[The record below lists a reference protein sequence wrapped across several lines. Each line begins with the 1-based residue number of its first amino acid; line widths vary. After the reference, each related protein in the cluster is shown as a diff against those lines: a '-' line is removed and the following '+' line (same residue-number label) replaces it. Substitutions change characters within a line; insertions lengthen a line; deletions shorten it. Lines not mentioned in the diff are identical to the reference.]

1 MICFTRI
8 PLKDFIKKHNPQE
21 PKKETIENF
30 EKEIN
35 NLLENAPKQDDEE
48 FQKNEINK
56 FLKNTYGYDCNTYKK
71 VDSAIYVD
79 GEVRV
84 LIEVKALNNRN
95 EFPKNRENP
104 ISKAFCQM
112 VLYFLEEI
120 EKEKNNSLKHTI
132 ICNAHEFFLFDCKD
146 LLFLKEDKRIKD
158 FYKKCAK
165 KEGTDSSKPKFY
177 KDLEQYLQEDFQGEL
192 RYTHFNLSNYDPKEL
207 PLIYQVLSQEVL
219 LKQRKTLDA
228 NTLNKDFY
236 EELLYILGLEE
247 QNDKGKILIKPS
259 RTQNSLSAALKK
271 KYENLDDEEVMA
283 LLIAWNNRILFL
295 RLLESLLISFKH
307 FEKPFLTTENFKDF
321 NALNTLFF
329 EVLAKKNSERSLN
342 KEDKILE
349 KIPYLNS
356 SLFDQTP
363 LELKGHEIRL
373 LENKK
378 LELYQNSVLKKH
390 ENYQEKKEL
399 PLLKYLFEF
408 LRLYKFTTTPKDIK
422 DNTDTSES
430 RLINPSVLGL
440 VFEKL
445 NGYKEGSF
453 YTPSFITSY
462 MCKES
467 ITPIVLDKFNAIYQ
481 WDCENLKA
489 LREKIDRNFSNEKA
503 KEYLNTLLTLRICD
517 PAVGSGHFLVSAL
530 NEMVLIAYELGL
542 IASLYRHE
550 LRLEND
556 EIIIHHAQTGEIF
569 NYKKPHSEND
579 PHHQIQKELFEL
591 KKDIIENCLF
601 GVDINPNSCEIT
613 KLRLWIELLKYS
625 YYIFEKGKNTN
636 NLETLPNIDINIKC
650 ANSLVS
656 RFALKDKALLKT
668 EKNKNLEYYIAEY
681 KELVKIYKDP
691 KILESLTRPIKDS
704 NAVRKYAKE
713 RLYQELAQN
722 PNKDFKK
729 ALNDRIEKIKEA
741 FKLTLEPPQK
751 ELKFKKFLK
760 EHLEL
765 YGKSILEEANDNG
778 LELEALA
785 LEKKMAHEG
794 LFHDYT
800 PYPKLDKTDKVVG
813 LEHFN
818 RYVLTS
824 YKDLQDENERYA
836 NALEWRFEFPE
847 VLNDEGDFLGFDCI
861 IGNPPY
867 IRQEHIK
874 DLKPLLQK
882 QYQDFYNSTA
892 DIYTYFFALAY
903 HLLKEKGFNAFI
915 TSNKYARAKYGAKL
929 RELLLKKTTLV
940 SYMELNALKVFESA
954 AVDTSIMSFIK
965 QTPPKESDFEY
976 YEPTPN
982 DKDDLKSTPHLPMK
996 QNALST
1002 ESFIFANATLL
1013 DLRDKIESVGT
1024 PLKDWDIQINY
1035 GIKTGANEAFII
1047 PTEKREEILKNCDDA
1062 QKDER
1067 GMSERERTKELIKP
1081 ILRGKDI
1088 KRYSYEWADLWV
1100 IIAKFGSHEFLE
1112 VEYPTIYNHLLQ
1124 YKDQLE
1130 QRGQCRYSRG
1140 PQNSNKP
1147 YPGQHHWLELD
1158 NNPKDSYLQDF
1169 EKEKIVYGEIVQEPR
1184 FYLDNGEC
1192 ELGVFYAEATSFI
1205 LTGEHL
1211 RYLLGM
1217 LHSKLITFAF
1227 KTFYAG
1233 GGLGESGYRY
1243 KKAFIERLPIPQI
1256 TEKNQE
1262 LADKI
1267 TDGAKQILALKA
1279 KDPKANTQGLEKEI
1293 DALVYQLYHL
1303 TDEEIKT
1310 IENGQ

>member
-1 MICFTRI
+1 MDYKKLDLPNTNYPNQEQLKAFETAFNAFLETNQQENENHHNDAFNDLLKSVFKYKVKPTKKIDSAILNENNKVEVIIEFKALKNPNEFIKKGDLNVKAFHESLLYYLTERKEGNNNLKHLILATIKELYIIDANEFEVFNKDKEIEKAFENCHDKKGNDPRTKAFYDACQKRLNELDRSLKYHHI
-8 PLKDFIKKHNPQE
+8 PLK
-21 PKKETIENF
+21 KE
-30 EKEIN
+30 
-35 NLLENAPKQDDEE
+35 NLA
-48 FQKNEINK
+48 
-56 FLKNTYGYDCNTYKK
+56 
-71 VDSAIYVD
+71 
-79 GEVRV
+79 
-84 LIEVKALNNRN
+84 
-95 EFPKNRENP
+95 
-104 ISKAFCQM
+104 
-112 VLYFLEEI
+112 
-120 EKEKNNSLKHTI
+120 
-132 ICNAHEFFLFDCKD
+132 
-146 LLFLKEDKRIKD
+146 
-158 FYKKCAK
+158 
-165 KEGTDSSKPKFY
+165 
-177 KDLEQYLQEDFQGEL
+177 
-192 RYTHFNLSNYDPKEL
+192 
-207 PLIYQVLSQEVL
+207 LIYQALSPNFL
-219 LKQRKTLDA
+219 LKIPKYSDA

-259 RTQNSLSAALKK
+259 RTQNSLSDALKGS
-271 KYENLDDEEVMA
+271 YNNLDDEEVIA

-307 FEKPFLTTENFKDF
+307 FEKPFLTTDNFKDF
-321 NALNTLFF
+321 NDLNILFF
-329 EVLAKKNSERSLN
+329 KVLAKKNSERSQDI

-356 SLFDQTP
+356 SLFDETP
-363 LELKGHEIRL
+363 LESDGYKIRSLNNEPLEIYP
-373 LENKK
+373 K
-378 LELYQNSVLKKH
+378 SVLKKH
-390 ENYQEKKEL
+390 EEYQEKKEL
-399 PLLKYLFEF
+399 PLLEYFFAF

-422 DNTDTSES
+422 DNTDTSGS

-467 ITPIVLDKFNAIYQ
+467 ITPIVLDKFNQTYKIE
-481 WDCENLKA
+481 CEKLTELKNY
-489 LREKIDRNFSNEKA
+489 LKNSYKEDKR

-542 IASLYRHE
+542 IASLYRYD
-550 LRLEND
+550 LKLEND
-556 EIIIHHAQTGEIF
+556 EIIIHTPKTPHTPEDKVFKYTI
-569 NYKKPHSEND
+569 PHSEND
-579 PHHQIQKELFEL
+579 PHHHIQKELFEL

-625 YYIFEKGKNTN
+625 YYIFEEGKNTN

-650 ANSLVS
+650 GNSLIS

-691 KILESLTRPIKDS
+691 KILETLTHPIKDS

-765 YGKSILEEANDNG
+765 YGKSILEEANDNS

-847 VLNDEGDFLGFDCI
+847 VLDDEGNFLGFDCI

-874 DLKPLLQK
+874 DLKPLLEK
-882 QYQDFYNSTA
+882 QYHDFYNSSS
-892 DIYTYFFALAY
+892 DIYTYFFVLALN
-903 HLLKEKGFNAFI
+903 LLKEKGFSAFI

-929 RELLLKKTTLV
+929 REWLLKKTTIA
-940 SYMELNALKVFESA
+940 SYMELNALKKVFESA
-954 AVDTSIMSFIK
+954 AVDTSIISFIK
-965 QTPPKESDFEY
+965 QPPLKESVFKY
-976 YEPTPN
+976 YEPTEN
-982 DKDDLKSTPHLPMK
+982 DKENLKNTPSLLMR

-1002 ESFIFANATLL
+1002 ESFIFADTTLL
-1013 DLRDKIESVGT
+1013 DLRDKIEQSGT
-1024 PLKDWDIQINY
+1024 PLKDWGIQIY
-1035 GIKTGANEAFII
+1035 RGILTGCNEAFII
-1047 PTEKREEILKNCDDA
+1047 PTEKRDEILKNCDDL

-1088 KRYSYEWADLWV
+1088 KRYRYEWADLWV
-1100 IIAKFGSHEFLE
+1100 IATFPSLKLDIDDYPSLKTYLSQFRPRIDQSGEKGCRKKTSNQWFETQDTIAYHG
-1112 VEYPTIYNHLLQ
+1112 
-1124 YKDQLE
+1124 
-1130 QRGQCRYSRG
+1130 
-1140 PQNSNKP
+1140 
-1147 YPGQHHWLELD
+1147 
-1158 NNPKDSYLQDF
+1158 DF
-1169 EKEKIVYGEIVQEPR
+1169 EKEKIVYPCIMAKEPC
-1184 FYLDNGEC
+1184 FVYEEKG
-1192 ELGVFYAEATSFI
+1192 FYAPAPANIITGDKIEI
-1205 LTGEHL
+1205 KYLTA
-1211 RYLLGM
+1211 LLN
-1217 LHSKLITFAF
+1217 SKCIYFAMR
-1227 KTFYAG
+1227 KFYMG
-1233 GGLGESGYRY
+1233 GGIEGEL
-1243 KKAFIERLPIPQI
+1243 KTNNLEKIPIPKI
-1256 TEKNQE
+1256 TPKNQE
-1262 LADKI
+1262 LARKI
-1267 TDGAKQILALKA
+1267 TDCTEQILQA
-1279 KDPKANTQGLEKEI
+1279 KEKDSKANTQGLEKEI
-1293 DALVYQLYHL
+1293 DALVYQLYNL
-1303 TDEEIKT
+1303 TDEEIKI

>member
-1 MICFTRI
+1 MMSFTRI
-8 PLKDFIKKHNPQE
+8 PLKVFIKKYNPQE

-35 NLLENAPKQDDEE
+35 SLLENVPRQDDEE

-56 FLKNTYGYDCNTYKK
+56 FLKNAYGYDCNTYEK
-71 VDSAIYVD
+71 VDSVIYVD
-79 GEVRV
+79 KEVRV
-84 LIEVKALNNRN
+84 LIEVKALNNKT

-104 ISKAFCQM
+104 LSKAFCQM

-146 LLFLKEDKRIKD
+146 LLSLKEDKRIKK
-158 FYKKCAK
+158 FYKNYAK

-177 KDLEQYLQEDFQGEL
+177 KDLEQFLQEDFQGEL
-192 RYTHFNLSNYDPKEL
+192 RYTHFNLSDDFKEL

-219 LKQRKTLDA
+219 LKQKRTLDA

-259 RTQNSLSAALKK
+259 RTKNSLSGALKE
-271 KYENLDDEEVMA
+271 KYKNLDDEEVMA

-295 RLLESLLISFKH
+295 RLLESLLISFEH
-307 FEKPFLTTENFKDF
+307 FEKERSFLTTGNFKDF

-329 EVLAKKNSERSLN
+329 EVLAKKNNERLSEI

-356 SLFDQTP
+356 SLFDKTP
-363 LELKGHEIRL
+363 LELKGHEIKL
-373 LENKK
+373 LDNKK
-378 LELYQNSVLKKH
+378 LEIYKNSVLKKH
-390 ENYQEKKEL
+390 KDYQKQKAL

-408 LRLYKFTTTPKDIK
+408 LRLYDFTTTPKDIK
-422 DNTDTSES
+422 DNQNISES

-467 ITPIVLDKFNAIYQ
+467 ITTIVLDKFNAIYQ

-489 LREKIDRNFSNEKA
+489 LRGKIDRNFSNEKA

-542 IASLYRHE
+542 IASLYRYD
-550 LRLEND
+550 LKLEND
-556 EIIIHHAQTGEIF
+556 EIIIHTLEDKVFKYTI
-569 NYKKPHSEND
+569 PHSEND

-625 YYIFEKGKNTN
+625 YYIFEEGKNTN
-636 NLETLPNIDINIKC
+636 ALETLPNIDINIKC
-650 ANSLVS
+650 ANSLIS
-656 RFALKDKALLKT
+656 RFNLNDDLKKIPNIKQ
-668 EKNKNLEYYIAEY
+668 KIQEY
-681 KELVKIYKDP
+681 KDLVAQYKDP
-691 KILESLTRPIKDS
+691 NPLYPLNKADLINKIQDLKNTFSITLKDPKTKAELEKAIEKHIKDYNYFALDDKS
-704 NAVRKYAKE
+704 LLDGLDMGVRVKNLFGTPKLSPKE
-713 RLYQELAQN
+713 E
-722 PNKDFKK
+722 
-729 ALNDRIEKIKEA
+729 EEA
-741 FKLTLEPPQK
+741 FAS
-751 ELKFKKFLK
+751 
-760 EHLEL
+760 
-765 YGKSILEEANDNG
+765 YGRIR
-778 LELEALA
+778 ALR
-785 LEKKMAHEG
+785 K
-794 LFHDYT
+794 
-800 PYPKLDKTDKVVG
+800 KLDDALSG
-813 LEHFN
+813 RE
-818 RYVLTS
+818 Y
-824 YKDLQDENERYA
+824 Q
-836 NALEWRFEFPE
+836 NAFEWRFEFPE
-847 VLNDEGDFLGFDCI
+847 VLDDEGNFLGFDCI

-882 QYQDFYNSTA
+882 QYQDFYNSSS
-892 DIYTYFFALAY
+892 DIYTYFFALAFN
-903 HLLKEKGFNAFI
+903 LLKEKGFSAFI
-915 TSNKYARAKYGAKL
+915 TSNKYARAKYGTKL

-954 AVDTSIMSFIK
+954 TVDTSIIHFIK
-965 QTPPKESDFEY
+965 QPPLKESVFNY
-976 YEPTPN
+976 YEPTEN
-982 DKDDLKSTPHLPMK
+982 DKENLKNTPSLLMR
-996 QNALST
+996 QNALQT
-1002 ESFIFANATLL
+1002 ESFIFANTTLL
-1013 DLRDKIESVGT
+1013 DLRDKMEKSGT
-1024 PLKDWDIQINY
+1024 PLKDWGIQIY
-1035 GIKTGANEAFII
+1035 RGILTGCNEAFII
-1047 PTEKREEILKNCDDA
+1047 PTEKRDEILKNCDDL

-1100 IIAKFGSHEFLE
+1100 INTHNGYTSAFKSKIPPIDIEK
-1112 VEYPTIYNHLLQ
+1112 YPATKAHL
-1124 YKDQLE
+1124 
-1130 QRGQCRYSRG
+1130 
-1140 PQNSNKP
+1140 
-1147 YPGQHHWLELD
+1147 
-1158 NNPKDSYLQDF
+1158 DSYWDTIATRSDQGDTPYHLRNCAYLEDF

-1192 ELGVFYAEATSFI
+1192 ELGYFYAEATSFI

-1267 TDGAKQILALKA
+1267 TDCTEQILQAKA
-1279 KDPKANTQGLEKEI
+1279 KDPKANTQRLEKEI

-1303 TDEEIKT
+1303 TDEEIKI
-1310 IENGQ
+1310 IEDGQ

>member
-1 MICFTRI
+1 MISFTHI
-8 PLKDFIKKHNPQE
+8 SLKDFIKKYNSQTPTT
-21 PKKETIENF
+21 ETIEKF

-35 NLLENAPKQDDEE
+35 SLLENAPGQDDEE
-48 FQKNEINK
+48 FQKNEINS
-56 FLKNTYGYDCNTYKK
+56 FLKNTYGYRCNTNKK
-71 VDSAIYVD
+71 VDSAIYV
-79 GEVRV
+79 GEEVQV
-84 LIEVKALNNRN
+84 LIEVKALNKKT

-104 ISKAFCQM
+104 LSKAFCQM
-112 VLYFLEEI
+112 VLYFLEER

-146 LLFLKEDKRIKD
+146 LLFLNDDKRIKK
-158 FYKKCAK
+158 FYKNYAQ
-165 KEGTDSSKPKFY
+165 KEGTDSSKPRFY
-177 KDLEQYLQEDFQGEL
+177 EDLESYLQKDFQGKL
-192 RYTHFNLSNYDPKEL
+192 PYTYFNLNDDFKEL

-219 LKQRKTLDA
+219 LKQKKTLDA

-247 QNDKGKILIKPS
+247 QNEKGKTLIKPS
-259 RTQNSLSAALKK
+259 RTKNSLSDALKK
-271 KYENLDDEEVMA
+271 QYKNLDDEEVMA

-307 FEKPFLTTENFKDF
+307 FEKPFLTTDNFKDF

-329 EVLAKKNSERSLN
+329 KVLAKKNSERFPEI

-356 SLFDQTP
+356 SLFDKTP
-363 LELKGHEIRL
+363 LELKGHEIKL
-373 LENKK
+373 LNNEP
-378 LELYQNSVLKKH
+378 LEIYPKSVLKKH
-390 ENYQEKKEL
+390 EEYQKQKDL

-408 LRLYKFTTTPKDIK
+408 LRVYDFTTTPKDIK
-422 DNTDTSES
+422 DNQNTSES

-467 ITPIVLDKFNAIYQ
+467 IESIVLDKFNQTYKIE
-481 WDCENLKA
+481 CENLTE
-489 LREKIDRNFSNEKA
+489 LRNYFKNSYKENKR

-542 IASLYRHE
+542 IASLYRYD
-550 LRLEND
+550 LKLEND
-556 EIIIHHAQTGEIF
+556 EIIIHTPEDKVFKYTI
-569 NYKKPHSEND
+569 PHSEND
-579 PHHQIQKELFEL
+579 PHHHIQKELFNL

-625 YYIFEKGKNTN
+625 YYIFEEGKNTN

-650 ANSLVS
+650 GNSLIS

-691 KILESLTRPIKDS
+691 KILESLTHPIKDS

-765 YGKSILEEANDNG
+765 YGKSILEEANDNS

-847 VLNDEGDFLGFDCI
+847 VLDDEGNFLGFDCI

-882 QYQDFYNSTA
+882 QYQDFYNSSS
-892 DIYTYFFALAY
+892 DIYTYFFALALN
-903 HLLKEKGFNAFI
+903 LLKEKGFSAFI

-929 RELLLKKTTLV
+929 REWLLKKTTLA
-940 SYMELNALKVFESA
+940 SYMELNALKKVFESA
-954 AVDTSIMSFIK
+954 TVDTSIIHFIK
-965 QTPPKESDFEY
+965 QPPLKESVFNY
-976 YEPTPN
+976 YEPTEN
-982 DKDDLKSTPHLPMK
+982 DKENLESTPSLSMK

-1002 ESFIFANATLL
+1002 ESFIFADTTLL
-1013 DLRDKIESVGT
+1013 DLRDKIEQSGT
-1024 PLKDWDIQINY
+1024 PLKDWGIQINY

-1047 PTEKREEILKNCDDA
+1047 PTEKRDEILKNCDDV

-1088 KRYSYEWADLWV
+1088 KRYRYEWADLWV
-1100 IIAKFGSHEFLE
+1100 INTHNGYTSAFKSKIPPIDIEK
-1112 VEYPTIYNHLLQ
+1112 YPTLKAHLDSH
-1124 YKDQLE
+1124 YDAIVTRSDQGDTPYHLRNCAYLE
-1130 QRGQCRYSRG
+1130 
-1140 PQNSNKP
+1140 
-1147 YPGQHHWLELD
+1147 
-1158 NNPKDSYLQDF
+1158 DF

-1192 ELGVFYAEATSFI
+1192 SLGYFYTEATSFI

-1262 LADKI
+1262 LARKI
-1267 TDGAKQILALKA
+1267 TDCTERILQAKE
-1279 KDPKANTQGLEKEI
+1279 KDPKANTQELEKEI
-1293 DALVYQLYHL
+1293 DALVYQLYNL
-1303 TDEEIKT
+1303 THEEIKT

>member
-1 MICFTRI
+1 MIFTRI
-8 PLKDFIKKHNPQE
+8 PLKDFIKKYNPQT
-21 PKKETIENF
+21 PTTETIENF
-30 EKEIN
+30 KKEIN
-35 NLLENAPKQDDEE
+35 SLLENAPRQDDEE

-56 FLKNTYGYDCNTYKK
+56 FFLKTYGYECNTNKK

-79 GEVRV
+79 EEVQV

-95 EFPKNRENP
+95 EFPKDRENP
-104 ISKAFCQM
+104 LSKAFCQM
-112 VLYFLEEI
+112 VFYFLKEI
-120 EKEKNNSLKHTI
+120 ENNNSLKHAI

-146 LLFLKEDKRIKD
+146 LRTLFQNDKRITKLHED
-158 FYKKCAK
+158 CAK
-165 KEGTDSSKPKFY
+165 KEGTDPSTKRFY
-177 KDLEQYLQEDFQGEL
+177 SDLEEYLKKDFKGEL
-192 RYTHFNLSNYDPKEL
+192 RYTYFNLSDDFKEL
-207 PLIYQVLSQEVL
+207 PLIYQVLSHEVL

-259 RTQNSLSAALKK
+259 CTQNSLSDALKK

-295 RLLESLLISFKH
+295 RLLESLLNSFEHLKS
-307 FEKPFLTTENFKDF
+307 FLTTENFNDF

-329 EVLAKKNSERSLN
+329 EVLAKKNSERLPEI
-342 KEDKILE
+342 KEDKILQ

-356 SLFDQTP
+356 SLFDKTP
-363 LELKGHEIRL
+363 LESKGHEIKL
-373 LENKK
+373 LDNKK
-378 LELYQNSVLKKH
+378 LEIYKNSVLKKH
-390 ENYQEKKEL
+390 EDYQKEKAL

-408 LRLYKFTTTPKDIK
+408 LRVYKFTTTPKDIK
-422 DNTDTSES
+422 DNQNTSES

-467 ITPIVLDKFNAIYQ
+467 IEPIVLDKFNAIYQ
-481 WDCENLKA
+481 WDCKDLEALKG
-489 LREKIDRNFSNEKA
+489 KIDRNFSNEKA
-503 KEYLNTLLTLRICD
+503 KEYLQLLLTLRICD

-530 NEMVLIAYELGL
+530 NEMVWIAYELGL
-542 IASLYRHE
+542 IASLYRHK

-569 NYKKPHSEND
+569 TYTIPHSEND
-579 PHHQIQKELFEL
+579 PHHHIQKELFEL
-591 KKDIIENCLF
+591 KKSIIENCLF

-625 YYIFEKGKNTN
+625 YYIFEEGKNTN
-636 NLETLPNIDINIKC
+636 TLETLPNIDINIKC
-650 ANSLVS
+650 ANSLIS
-656 RFALKDKALLKT
+656 RFNLNDDLKKIPNIKQ
-668 EKNKNLEYYIAEY
+668 KIQEY
-681 KELVKIYKDP
+681 KDLVAQYKDP
-691 KILESLTRPIKDS
+691 NPLYPLNKQDLINKIQDLKNTFSLTLKDPKTK
-704 NAVRKYAKE
+704 A
-713 RLYQELAQN
+713 ELE
-722 PNKDFKK
+722 K
-729 ALNDRIEKIKEA
+729 AIEKHIKKYNFFALDDKSLLDGLDYFIPSLFGTLKLSPKEEEEA
-741 FKLTLEPPQK
+741 FAS
-751 ELKFKKFLK
+751 
-760 EHLEL
+760 
-765 YGKSILEEANDNG
+765 YGHIR
-778 LELEALA
+778 ALR
-785 LEKKMAHEG
+785 K
-794 LFHDYT
+794 
-800 PYPKLDKTDKVVG
+800 KLDDALSG
-813 LEHFN
+813 REYH
-818 RYVLTS
+818 
-824 YKDLQDENERYA
+824 
-836 NALEWRFEFPE
+836 NAFEWRFEFPE
-847 VLNDEGDFLGFDCI
+847 VLDDEGDFLGFDCI

-903 HLLKEKGFNAFI
+903 HLLKEKGFSAFI

-929 RELLLKKTTLV
+929 REWLLKKTTIV

-954 AVDTSIMSFIK
+954 AVDTSIMNFIK
-965 QTPPKESDFEY
+965 QTPPKESEFKY

-982 DKDDLKSTPHLPMK
+982 DKDDLKSTPSLLMR

-1013 DLRDKIESVGT
+1013 DLRDKIESIGT
-1024 PLKDWDIQINY
+1024 PLKDWGIQINY

-1047 PTEKREEILKNCDDA
+1047 PTEKRDAILNACKT
-1062 QKDER
+1062 KE
-1067 GMSERERTKELIKP
+1067 ERERTEGLIKP

-1088 KRYSYEWADLWV
+1088 KRYSYEWAHLWV
-1100 IIAKFGSHEFLE
+1100 INTHNGYTSALKSKIPPIDIEKYPAIKTHLNSHLDTIATRCDQGDTPYHLRNCAYLE
-1112 VEYPTIYNHLLQ
+1112 
-1124 YKDQLE
+1124 
-1130 QRGQCRYSRG
+1130 
-1140 PQNSNKP
+1140 
-1147 YPGQHHWLELD
+1147 
-1158 NNPKDSYLQDF
+1158 DF

-1192 ELGVFYAEATSFI
+1192 ELGYFYAEATSFI

-1243 KKAFIERLPIPQI
+1243 KKAFIERLPIPKI

-1267 TDGAKQILALKA
+1267 IVLVEQILQSKE
-1279 KDPKANTQGLEKEI
+1279 KDPKANTQKLEKEI

-1303 TDEEIKT
+1303 TDEEIKI
-1310 IENGQ
+1310 IEEGQ

>member
-1 MICFTRI
+1 MIIEFKALKNPNEFIKKGDLNVKAFHESLLSYLTERKEGNNNLKHLILATIKELYIIDANEFEVFNKDKEIENAFKNCHDRKGNDTRTKAFYDACQKRLNEFDRSLKYHYI
-8 PLKDFIKKHNPQE
+8 PLK
-21 PKKETIENF
+21 KE
-30 EKEIN
+30 
-35 NLLENAPKQDDEE
+35 NLA
-48 FQKNEINK
+48 
-56 FLKNTYGYDCNTYKK
+56 
-71 VDSAIYVD
+71 
-79 GEVRV
+79 
-84 LIEVKALNNRN
+84 
-95 EFPKNRENP
+95 
-104 ISKAFCQM
+104 
-112 VLYFLEEI
+112 
-120 EKEKNNSLKHTI
+120 
-132 ICNAHEFFLFDCKD
+132 
-146 LLFLKEDKRIKD
+146 
-158 FYKKCAK
+158 
-165 KEGTDSSKPKFY
+165 
-177 KDLEQYLQEDFQGEL
+177 
-192 RYTHFNLSNYDPKEL
+192 
-207 PLIYQVLSQEVL
+207 LIYQALSPNFL
-219 LKQRKTLDA
+219 LKIPKYSDA

-259 RTQNSLSAALKK
+259 RTQNSLSDALKK
-271 KYENLDDEEVMA
+271 EYKNLDDEEVMA

-307 FEKPFLTTENFKDF
+307 FENPFLTTENFENF
-321 NALNTLFF
+321 NDLNTLFF
-329 EVLAKKNSERSLN
+329 EVLAKKNSERLPEI

-356 SLFDQTP
+356 SLFDKTP
-363 LELKGHEIRL
+363 LELKGHEIKL
-373 LENKK
+373 LDNKK
-378 LELYQNSVLKKH
+378 LEIYKNSVLKKH
-390 ENYQEKKEL
+390 KDYQKEKPL
-399 PLLKYLFEF
+399 PLLKYLFKF

-489 LREKIDRNFSNEKA
+489 LRGEIDRNFSNEKA

-530 NEMVLIAYELGL
+530 NEMVRVAYELGL
-542 IASLYRHE
+542 IASLYRYD
-550 LRLEND
+550 LKLEND
-556 EIIIHHAQTGEIF
+556 EIIIHHTPTGEIF
-569 NYKKPHSEND
+569 NYIKPDSEND
-579 PHHQIQKELFEL
+579 PHHHIQKELFNL
-591 KKDIIENCLF
+591 KKSIIENCLF

-636 NLETLPNIDINIKC
+636 ALETLPNIDINIKC
-650 ANSLVS
+650 ANSLIS
-656 RFALKDKALLKT
+656 RFALKDKALLKS
-668 EKNKNLEYYIAEY
+668 EKNKNLEYSIAEY

-691 KILESLTRPIKDS
+691 KILETLTHPIKDS

-713 RLYQELAQN
+713 RLYQELKQN

-729 ALNDRIEKIKEA
+729 ALNDRIEKIKKA
-741 FKLTLEPPQK
+741 FKLTLNPPPK

-765 YGKSILEEANDNG
+765 YGKSILEEANYNG

-785 LEKKMAHEG
+785 LEKQMAN
-794 LFHDYT
+794 LFFDYR
-800 PYPKLDKTDKVVG
+800 PYPKLDKSDKVVG

-847 VLNDEGDFLGFDCI
+847 VLDDEGDFSGFDCI

-874 DLKPLLQK
+874 DLKPLLEK

-892 DIYTYFFALAY
+892 DIYTYFFALAF
-903 HLLKEKGFNAFI
+903 HLLKEKGFSAFI
-915 TSNKYARAKYGAKL
+915 TSNKYTRAKYGAKL
-929 RELLLKKTTLV
+929 REWLLKKTTIV

-954 AVDTSIMSFIK
+954 AVDTSIIHFIK
-965 QTPPKESDFEY
+965 QTPSKESEFKY

-982 DKDDLKSTPHLPMK
+982 DKDDLKSTPHLLMK
-996 QNALST
+996 QNVLST

-1047 PTEKREEILKNCDDA
+1047 PTEKREEILNACKT
-1062 QKDER
+1062 QE
-1067 GMSERERTKELIKP
+1067 ERERTERLIKP

-1088 KRYSYEWADLWV
+1088 KRYSYEWAHLWV
-1100 IIAKFGSHEFLE
+1100 INTHNGYTSSLKSKIPPIDIEKYPAIKAHLDAHYDTIATRCDQGDTPYHLRNCAYLE
-1112 VEYPTIYNHLLQ
+1112 
-1124 YKDQLE
+1124 
-1130 QRGQCRYSRG
+1130 
-1140 PQNSNKP
+1140 
-1147 YPGQHHWLELD
+1147 
-1158 NNPKDSYLQDF
+1158 DF
-1169 EKEKIVYGEIVQEPR
+1169 EKEKIVWASVGFVEYCMIPGLLI
-1184 FYLDNGEC
+1184 LDTNYFFEVSKFGN
-1192 ELGVFYAEATSFI
+1192 TKN
-1205 LTGEHL
+1205 
-1211 RYLLGM
+1211 YLLG
-1217 LHSKLITFAF
+1217 LLNSKLLTFWLKAKNTPLGDMGAYRNYKYNIMELPMVKITA
-1227 KTFYAG
+1227 KN
-1233 GGLGESGYRY
+1233 
-1243 KKAFIERLPIPQI
+1243 KKI
-1256 TEKNQE
+1256 
-1262 LADKI
+1262 ADKI
-1267 TDGAKQILALKA
+1267 IALVDKILQAKE
-1279 KDPKANTQGLEKEI
+1279 KDPKANTQKLEKEI

-1303 TDEEIKT
+1303 TDEEIKI
-1310 IENGQ
+1310 IEEGQ

>member
-1 MICFTRI
+1 MDYKKLDLPNTNYPNQEQLKAFETAFDAFLETNQQENENHQNDAFNDLLKGVFKYKVKPTKKIDSTILNENNEVEVIIEFKALKNPNEFIKKGDLNVKAFHESLLSYLTERKEGNNNLKHLILATIKELYIIDANEFEVFNKDKEIENAFKNCHDRKGNDTRTKAFYDACQKRLNEFDRSLKYHYI
-8 PLKDFIKKHNPQE
+8 PLK
-21 PKKETIENF
+21 KE
-30 EKEIN
+30 
-35 NLLENAPKQDDEE
+35 NLA
-48 FQKNEINK
+48 
-56 FLKNTYGYDCNTYKK
+56 
-71 VDSAIYVD
+71 
-79 GEVRV
+79 
-84 LIEVKALNNRN
+84 
-95 EFPKNRENP
+95 
-104 ISKAFCQM
+104 
-112 VLYFLEEI
+112 
-120 EKEKNNSLKHTI
+120 
-132 ICNAHEFFLFDCKD
+132 
-146 LLFLKEDKRIKD
+146 
-158 FYKKCAK
+158 
-165 KEGTDSSKPKFY
+165 
-177 KDLEQYLQEDFQGEL
+177 
-192 RYTHFNLSNYDPKEL
+192 
-207 PLIYQVLSQEVL
+207 LIYQALSPNFL
-219 LKQRKTLDA
+219 LKIPKYSDA

-259 RTQNSLSAALKK
+259 RTQNSLSDALKK
-271 KYENLDDEEVMA
+271 EYKNLDDEEVMA

-307 FEKPFLTTENFKDF
+307 FENPFLTTENFENF
-321 NALNTLFF
+321 NDLNTLFF
-329 EVLAKKNSERSLN
+329 EVLAKKNSERLPEI

-356 SLFDQTP
+356 SLFDKTP
-363 LELKGHEIRL
+363 LELKGHEIKL
-373 LENKK
+373 LDNKK
-378 LELYQNSVLKKH
+378 LEIYKNSVLKKH
-390 ENYQEKKEL
+390 KDYQKEKPL
-399 PLLKYLFEF
+399 PLLKYLFKF

-489 LREKIDRNFSNEKA
+489 LRGEIDRNFSNEKA

-530 NEMVLIAYELGL
+530 NEMVRVAYELGL
-542 IASLYRHE
+542 IASLYRYD
-550 LRLEND
+550 LKLEND
-556 EIIIHHAQTGEIF
+556 EIIIHHTPTGEIF
-569 NYKKPHSEND
+569 NYIKPDSEND
-579 PHHQIQKELFEL
+579 PHHHIQKELFNL
-591 KKDIIENCLF
+591 KKSIIENCLF

-636 NLETLPNIDINIKC
+636 ALETLPNIDINIKC
-650 ANSLVS
+650 ANSLIS
-656 RFALKDKALLKT
+656 RFALKDKALLKS
-668 EKNKNLEYYIAEY
+668 EKNKNLEYSIAEY

-691 KILESLTRPIKDS
+691 KILETLTHPIKDS

-713 RLYQELAQN
+713 RLYQELKQN

-729 ALNDRIEKIKEA
+729 ALNDRIEKIKKA
-741 FKLTLEPPQK
+741 FKLTLNPPPK

-765 YGKSILEEANDNG
+765 YGKSILEEANYNG

-785 LEKKMAHEG
+785 LEKQMAN
-794 LFHDYT
+794 LFFDYR
-800 PYPKLDKTDKVVG
+800 PYPKLDKSDKVVG

-847 VLNDEGDFLGFDCI
+847 VLDDEGDFSGFDCI

-874 DLKPLLQK
+874 DLKPLLEK

-892 DIYTYFFALAY
+892 DIYTYFFALAF
-903 HLLKEKGFNAFI
+903 HLLKEKGFSAFI
-915 TSNKYARAKYGAKL
+915 TSNKYTRAKYGAKL
-929 RELLLKKTTLV
+929 REWLLKKTTIV

-954 AVDTSIMSFIK
+954 AVDTSIIHFIK
-965 QTPPKESDFEY
+965 QTPSKESEFKY

-982 DKDDLKSTPHLPMK
+982 DKDDLKSTPHLLMK
-996 QNALST
+996 QNVLST

-1047 PTEKREEILKNCDDA
+1047 PTEKREEILNACKT
-1062 QKDER
+1062 QE
-1067 GMSERERTKELIKP
+1067 ERERTERLIKP

-1088 KRYSYEWADLWV
+1088 KRYSYEWAHLWV
-1100 IIAKFGSHEFLE
+1100 INTHNGYTSSLKSKIPPIDIEKYPAIKAHLDAHYDTIATRCDQGDTPYHLRNCAYLE
-1112 VEYPTIYNHLLQ
+1112 
-1124 YKDQLE
+1124 
-1130 QRGQCRYSRG
+1130 
-1140 PQNSNKP
+1140 
-1147 YPGQHHWLELD
+1147 
-1158 NNPKDSYLQDF
+1158 DF
-1169 EKEKIVYGEIVQEPR
+1169 EKEKIVWASVGFVEYCMIPGLLI
-1184 FYLDNGEC
+1184 LDTNYFFEVSKFGN
-1192 ELGVFYAEATSFI
+1192 TKN
-1205 LTGEHL
+1205 
-1211 RYLLGM
+1211 YLLG
-1217 LHSKLITFAF
+1217 LLNSKLLTFWLKAKNTPLGDMGAYRNYKYNIMELPMVKITA
-1227 KTFYAG
+1227 KN
-1233 GGLGESGYRY
+1233 
-1243 KKAFIERLPIPQI
+1243 KKI
-1256 TEKNQE
+1256 
-1262 LADKI
+1262 ADKI
-1267 TDGAKQILALKA
+1267 IALVDKILQAKE
-1279 KDPKANTQGLEKEI
+1279 KDPKANTQKLEKEI

-1303 TDEEIKT
+1303 TDEEIKI
-1310 IENGQ
+1310 IEEGQ

>member
-1 MICFTRI
+1 MIRFAHI
-8 PLKDFIKKHNPQE
+8 SLKDFIKKHNPQT

-35 NLLENAPKQDDEE
+35 SLLENAPKRNDEE

-56 FLKNTYGYDCNTYKK
+56 FLKNAYGYDCNTSKK

-84 LIEVKALNNRN
+84 LIEVKALNNKT
-95 EFPKNRENP
+95 EFPKDRENP
-104 ISKAFCQM
+104 LSKAFCQM

-146 LLFLKEDKRIKD
+146 LLFLKEDKRIKK
-158 FYKKCAK
+158 FYKNYAQN
-165 KEGTDSSKPKFY
+165 EGTDSSKPKFY

-192 RYTHFNLSNYDPKEL
+192 RYTHFNLSDDFKEL

-247 QNDKGKILIKPS
+247 QNEKGKILIKPS
-259 RTQNSLSAALKK
+259 RTQNSLSDALKK
-271 KYENLDDEEVMA
+271 KYNNLDDEEVMA

-295 RLLESLLISFKH
+295 RLLESLLISFNH
-307 FEKPFLTTENFKDF
+307 FAFLTTDNFKDF

-329 EVLAKKNSERSLN
+329 EVLAKKNNERLKEI
-342 KEDKILE
+342 KEDKILQ

-356 SLFDQTP
+356 SLFDKTP
-363 LELKGHEIRL
+363 LESKGHEIKL
-373 LENKK
+373 LDNKK
-378 LELYQNSVLKKH
+378 LEIYKNSVLKKD
-390 ENYQEKKEL
+390 NPKQEPL
-399 PLLKYLFEF
+399 PLLKYFFEF
-408 LRLYKFTTTPKDIK
+408 LRVYKFTTTPKDIK

-467 ITPIVLDKFNAIYQ
+467 IKTIVLDKFNAIYQ
-481 WDCENLKA
+481 WDCKDLEA

-503 KEYLNTLLTLRICD
+503 KEYLQLLLTLRICD

-530 NEMVLIAYELGL
+530 NEMVWIAYELGL
-542 IASLYRHE
+542 IASLYACD
-550 LRLEND
+550 LKLEND
-556 EIIIHHAQTGEIF
+556 EIIIHYTPTGEVF

-591 KKDIIENCLF
+591 KKSIIENCLF

-625 YYIFEKGKNTN
+625 YYIFENGKNTN
-636 NLETLPNIDINIKC
+636 ALETLPNIDINIKC
-650 ANSLVS
+650 ANSLIS
-656 RFALKDKALLKT
+656 RFNLNDDLKKIPNIKQ
-668 EKNKNLEYYIAEY
+668 KIQEY
-681 KELVKIYKDP
+681 KDLVAQYKDP
-691 KILESLTRPIKDS
+691 NPLYPLNKQDLINKIQDLKNTFSLTLKDPKTK
-704 NAVRKYAKE
+704 A
-713 RLYQELAQN
+713 ELE
-722 PNKDFKK
+722 K
-729 ALNDRIEKIKEA
+729 AIEKHIKKYNFFALDDKSLLDGLNYFIPSLFGTLKLSPKEEEEA
-741 FKLTLEPPQK
+741 FAS
-751 ELKFKKFLK
+751 
-760 EHLEL
+760 
-765 YGKSILEEANDNG
+765 YGRIR
-778 LELEALA
+778 ALR
-785 LEKKMAHEG
+785 K
-794 LFHDYT
+794 
-800 PYPKLDKTDKVVG
+800 KLDDALSG
-813 LEHFN
+813 RE
-818 RYVLTS
+818 Y
-824 YKDLQDENERYA
+824 Q
-836 NALEWRFEFPE
+836 NAFEWRFEFPE

-874 DLKPLLQK
+874 DLKPLLEK
-882 QYQDFYNSTA
+882 QYHDFYNSTA

-903 HLLKEKGFNAFI
+903 HLLKEKGFSAFI

-929 RELLLKKTTLV
+929 REWLLKKTTLA

-954 AVDTSIMSFIK
+954 AVDTSIMSFFK
-965 QTPPKESDFEY
+965 QTPPKENSFNY

-982 DKDDLKSTPHLPMK
+982 DKDDLKSTPSLLMK

-1013 DLRDKIESVGT
+1013 DLRDKIESIGT

-1047 PTEKREEILKNCDDA
+1047 PTEKRDAILNACKTQEERK
-1062 QKDER
+1062 
-1067 GMSERERTKELIKP
+1067 RTEALIKP

-1088 KRYSYEWADLWV
+1088 KRYSYEWAHLWV
-1100 IIAKFGSHEFLE
+1100 INTHNGYTSSFKSKIPPIDIEKYPATKAHLDAHWDTIATRCDQGDTPYNLRNCAYLE
-1112 VEYPTIYNHLLQ
+1112 
-1124 YKDQLE
+1124 
-1130 QRGQCRYSRG
+1130 
-1140 PQNSNKP
+1140 
-1147 YPGQHHWLELD
+1147 
-1158 NNPKDSYLQDF
+1158 DF
-1169 EKEKIVYGEIVQEPR
+1169 EKEKIVYPCIMAKEPC
-1184 FYLDNGEC
+1184 FVYEEKG
-1192 ELGVFYAEATSFI
+1192 FYAPAPANI
-1205 LTGEHL
+1205 ITGDKIEIK
-1211 RYLLGM
+1211 YITALLN
-1217 LHSKLITFAF
+1217 SKCIYFAMR
-1227 KTFYAG
+1227 KFYMG
-1233 GGLGESGYRY
+1233 GGIEGEL
-1243 KKAFIERLPIPQI
+1243 KTNNLEKIPIPQI
-1256 TEKNQE
+1256 TKSNKPT
-1262 LADKI
+1262 ADKI
-1267 TDGAKQILALKA
+1267 IALVDKILQSKE
-1279 KDPKANTQGLEKEI
+1279 KDPKANTQKLEKEI

-1303 TDEEIKT
+1303 TDEEIKI
-1310 IENGQ
+1310 IEDGQ

>member
-1 MICFTRI
+1 MIKFAHI
-8 PLKDFIKKHNPQE
+8 PLKDFIKKYNPQE

-35 NLLENAPKQDDEE
+35 SLLENAKRQDDEE

-56 FLKNTYGYDCNTYKK
+56 FLKNAYGYDCNTRKK

-79 GEVRV
+79 GEVWV

-95 EFPKNRENP
+95 EFPKDRENP
-104 ISKAFCQM
+104 LSKAFCQM
-112 VLYFLEEI
+112 VLYFLKER
-120 EKEKNNSLKHTI
+120 EKNNSLKHAI

-146 LLFLKEDKRIKD
+146 FCALFQNDKEIK
-158 FYKKCAK
+158 KLHKNCAK

-177 KDLEQYLQEDFQGEL
+177 KDLEQYLQKDFQGEL
-192 RYTHFNLSNYDPKEL
+192 RYTHFNLSGDFKEL
-207 PLIYQVLSQEVL
+207 PLIYQVLSHEVL

-247 QNDKGKILIKPS
+247 QNDKGKILIKQS
-259 RTQNSLSAALKK
+259 HTKNSLSDALKEQYK
-271 KYENLDDEEVMA
+271 DLDDEEVMA

-307 FEKPFLTTENFKDF
+307 FEKPFLTTENFNDF

-329 EVLAKKNSERSLN
+329 EVLAKKNNERLKEI
-342 KEDKILE
+342 KEDKILG

-356 SLFDQTP
+356 SLFDKTP
-363 LELKGHEIRL
+363 LELKGHEIKL
-373 LENKK
+373 LDNKK
-378 LELYQNSVLKKH
+378 LEIYKNSVLKKH
-390 ENYQEKKEL
+390 EDYQKEKDL
-399 PLLKYLFEF
+399 PLLEYLFTF

-422 DNTDTSES
+422 DNKNTSES
-430 RLINPSVLGL
+430 YLINPSVLGL

-467 ITPIVLDKFNAIYQ
+467 ITPIVLDKFNQTYKIEC
-481 WDCENLKA
+481 DNLKE
-489 LREKIDRNFSNEKA
+489 LKNYLKNSYKEDKR
-503 KEYLNTLLTLRICD
+503 KEYLQVLLTLCVCD
-517 PAVGSGHFLVSAL
+517 PAVGSGHFLVSVL
-530 NEMVLIAYELGL
+530 NEMVRIAYELGL
-542 IASLYRHE
+542 ITSLYACD
-550 LRLEND
+550 LKLEND
-556 EIIIHHAQTGEIF
+556 EIIIHYTPTGEIF
-569 NYKKPHSEND
+569 NYTKPHSEND
-579 PHHQIQKELFEL
+579 PHHHIQKELFEL
-591 KKDIIENCLF
+591 KKSIIENCLF

-636 NLETLPNIDINIKC
+636 ALETLPNIDINIKWG
-650 ANSLVS
+650 NSLIS

-668 EKNKNLEYYIAEY
+668 KKNQNLKYSIAEY

-691 KILESLTRPIKDS
+691 KILETITHPIKDS
-704 NAVRKYAKE
+704 DAVGKYAKE
-713 RLYQELAQN
+713 RLYQELKQN

-741 FKLTLEPPQK
+741 FKLTLGSSQK

-765 YGKSILEEANDNG
+765 YGRSILEETNYNG

-785 LEKKMAHEG
+785 LEKQMASEK
-794 LFHDYT
+794 LFHDYR
-800 PYPKLDKTDKVVG
+800 PYPKLDKSDRVVG

-847 VLNDEGDFLGFDCI
+847 VLDDEGDFLGFDCI

-874 DLKPLLQK
+874 DLKPLLEK

-892 DIYTYFFALAY
+892 DIYTYFFALSY
-903 HLLKEKGFNAFI
+903 HLLKDKGFNAFI

-929 RELLLKKTTLV
+929 RELLLKKTTIV

-965 QTPPKESDFEY
+965 QDPPKESEFKY
-976 YEPTPN
+976 YEPTPD
-982 DKDDLKSTPHLPMK
+982 DKNDLKSTRSLPMK

-1002 ESFIFANATLL
+1002 ESFIFADATLL
-1013 DLRDKIESVGT
+1013 DLRDKMESVGT

-1047 PTEKREEILKNCDDA
+1047 TTEKREEILNACKT
-1062 QKDER
+1062 QEER
-1067 GMSERERTKELIKP
+1067 KRTEALIKP
-1081 ILRGKDI
+1081 ILREKDI
-1088 KRYSYEWADLWV
+1088 KRYSYEWAGEWLINTHNGYTSNLKFKIPPIDIEKYPAIKTHLDAHWDT
-1100 IIAKFGSHEFLE
+1100 IATRCDQGDTPYHLRNCAYLE
-1112 VEYPTIYNHLLQ
+1112 
-1124 YKDQLE
+1124 
-1130 QRGQCRYSRG
+1130 
-1140 PQNSNKP
+1140 
-1147 YPGQHHWLELD
+1147 
-1158 NNPKDSYLQDF
+1158 DF
-1169 EKEKIVYGEIVQEPR
+1169 EKEKIVYPETSQGAYFIYENSGIFLEKTAFMIVSDA
-1184 FYLDNGEC
+1184 YNLK
-1192 ELGVFYAEATSFI
+1192 L
-1205 LTGEHL
+1205 LTA
-1211 RYLLGM
+1211 LLN
-1217 LHSKLITFAF
+1217 SKLITFYF
-1227 KTFYAG
+1227 KNFCG
-1233 GGLGESGYRY
+1233 GCILGKSGYQY
-1243 KKAFIERLPIPQI
+1243 NKHALEKIPIPQI
-1256 TEKNQE
+1256 TPQNQE
-1262 LADKI
+1262 LAHKI
-1267 TDGAKQILALKA
+1267 TDGAKAILEAKE
-1279 KDPKANTQGLEKEI
+1279 KDPKANTQQLEKEI
-1293 DALVYQLYHL
+1293 DALVYRLYNL

-1310 IENGQ
+1310 IEEGQEIKS

>member
-1 MICFTRI
+1 MICFTHI
-8 PLKDFIKKHNPQE
+8 SLKDFIKKHNPQE

-35 NLLENAPKQDDEE
+35 SLLENAPKRNDEE

-56 FLKNTYGYDCNTYKK
+56 FLKNTYGYDCNTNKK

-104 ISKAFCQM
+104 LSKAFCQM
-112 VLYFLEEI
+112 VFYFLKEI
-120 EKEKNNSLKHTI
+120 EKNNSLKHAI

-146 LLFLKEDKRIKD
+146 FCALFQNDKEIKKLHKD
-158 FYKKCAK
+158 CAS
-165 KEGTDSSKPKFY
+165 KEGTDPKTKRFY
-177 KDLEQYLQEDFQGEL
+177 SDLEEYLKKDFKGEL
-192 RYTHFNLSNYDPKEL
+192 RYTHFNLSSDDPKE
-207 PLIYQVLSQEVL
+207 LIYQVLSHEVF
-219 LKQRKTLDA
+219 LKQKKTLDA

-247 QNDKGKILIKPS
+247 QNEKGKILIKQS
-259 RTQNSLSAALKK
+259 RTQNSLSDALKK
-271 KYENLDDEEVMA
+271 EYKNLDDEEVMA

-295 RLLESLLISFKH
+295 RLLESLLISFNH
-307 FEKPFLTTENFKDF
+307 FEESLISFDHFKESFLTIENFKDF

-329 EVLAKKNSERSLN
+329 EVLAKKNNERSKEI
-342 KEDKILE
+342 KEDKILG

-356 SLFDQTP
+356 SLFDKTP
-363 LELKGHEIRL
+363 LESNGHEIRFL
-373 LENKK
+373 KNERLEIYPK
-378 LELYQNSVLKKH
+378 SILKKDKD
-390 ENYQEKKEL
+390 YQEKKDFS
-399 PLLKYLFEF
+399 LLEYLFTF
-408 LRLYKFTTTPKDIK
+408 LRVYDFTTTPKDIK
-422 DNTDTSES
+422 DNKNTSES

-462 MCKES
+462 MCSES
-467 ITPIVLDKFNAIYQ
+467 ITTIVLDKFNAIYK
-481 WDCENLKA
+481 WDCENLEA
-489 LREKIDRNFSNEKA
+489 LRGKIDRNFSDQKA
-503 KEYLNTLLTLRICD
+503 KEYLQVFLALRICD

-530 NEMVLIAYELGL
+530 NEMVWIAYKLGL
-542 IASLYRHE
+542 ITSLYRHS

-556 EIIIHHAQTGEIF
+556 EIIIQHTQTGEIF

-591 KKDIIENCLF
+591 KKSIIENCLF

-625 YYIFEKGKNTN
+625 YYIFEEGKNTN
-636 NLETLPNIDINIKC
+636 ALETLPNIDINIKC
-650 ANSLVS
+650 GNSLIS
-656 RFALKDKALLKT
+656 RFALKDKALLKIK
-668 EKNKNLEYYIAEY
+668 KNQNLEYSIAEY

-691 KILESLTRPIKDS
+691 KILETLTHPIKDS

-713 RLYQELAQN
+713 RLYQELKQN

-729 ALNDRIEKIKEA
+729 ALNDRIEKIKES

-765 YGKSILEEANDNG
+765 YGRSILEEINYNG

-785 LEKKMAHEG
+785 LEKQMAN
-794 LFHDYT
+794 LFFDYR
-800 PYPKLDKTDKVVG
+800 PYPKLDKSDKVVG

-847 VLNDEGDFLGFDCI
+847 VLDDEGDFLGFDCI

-874 DLKPLLQK
+874 DIKPLLQK
-882 QYQDFYNSTA
+882 QYPDFYNSTA
-892 DIYTYFFALAY
+892 DIYTYFFALSY

-929 RELLLKKTTLV
+929 RELLLKKTTIV

-965 QTPPKESDFEY
+965 QTPPKESEFKY

-982 DKDDLKSTPHLPMK
+982 DKNDLKSAPSLPMR

-1047 PTEKREEILKNCDDA
+1047 PTEKRDEILNACKT
-1062 QKDER
+1062 QEER
-1067 GMSERERTKELIKP
+1067 KCTETLIKP

-1100 IIAKFGSHEFLE
+1100 INTHNGYTSNLKSKIPPIDIEKYLATKAHLDAHYDTIA
-1112 VEYPTIYNHLLQ
+1112 T
-1124 YKDQLE
+1124 
-1130 QRGQCRYSRG
+1130 
-1140 PQNSNKP
+1140 
-1147 YPGQHHWLELD
+1147 
-1158 NNPKDSYLQDF
+1158 
-1169 EKEKIVYGEIVQEPR
+1169 
-1184 FYLDNGEC
+1184 
-1192 ELGVFYAEATSFI
+1192 
-1205 LTGEHL
+1205 
-1211 RYLLGM
+1211 
-1217 LHSKLITFAF
+1217 
-1227 KTFYAG
+1227 
-1233 GGLGESGYRY
+1233 
-1243 KKAFIERLPIPQI
+1243 
-1256 TEKNQE
+1256 
-1262 LADKI
+1262 
-1267 TDGAKQILALKA
+1267 
-1279 KDPKANTQGLEKEI
+1279 
-1293 DALVYQLYHL
+1293 
-1303 TDEEIKT
+1303 
-1310 IENGQ
+1310 

>member
-1 MICFTRI
+1 MIRFART
-8 PLKDFIKKHNPQE
+8 PLKDFIKKHNPQT
-21 PKKETIENF
+21 PTTETIENF

-35 NLLENAPKQDDEE
+35 SLLENAKRQDDEE

-56 FLKNTYGYDCNTYKK
+56 FFLKTYSYDCNTYEK

-79 GEVRV
+79 EEVQV
-84 LIEVKALNNRN
+84 LIEVKALNNKI

-104 ISKAFCQM
+104 LSKAFCQM
-112 VLYFLEEI
+112 VLYFLKETEE
-120 EKEKNNSLKHTI
+120 NNSLKHAI
-132 ICNAHEFFLFDCKD
+132 ICNVHEFFLFDCRD
-146 LLFLKEDKRIKD
+146 FYALFQNNKRITD
-158 FYKKCAK
+158 FYKYCAK
-165 KEGTDSSKPKFY
+165 KEGTDTSTKRFY
-177 KDLEQYLQEDFQGEL
+177 SDLEEYLKKDFKGEL
-192 RYTHFNLSNYDPKEL
+192 RYTHFNLSSYDPKEL

-247 QNDKGKILIKPS
+247 QNDKGKILIKQS
-259 RTQNSLSAALKK
+259 RTQNSLSDALKGS
-271 KYENLDDEEVMA
+271 YTNLDDEEVMA

-295 RLLESLLISFKH
+295 RLLESLLISFEH
-307 FEKPFLTTENFKDF
+307 FENPFLTTENFENF

-329 EVLAKKNSERSLN
+329 EVLAKKNSERLPEI
-342 KEDKILE
+342 KENKILE

-356 SLFDQTP
+356 SLFDKTP
-363 LELKGHEIRL
+363 LESKGHEIKL
-373 LENKK
+373 LDNKK
-378 LELYQNSVLKKH
+378 LEIYKNSVLKKH
-390 ENYQEKKEL
+390 EYYQKQKDLKAL
-399 PLLKYLFEF
+399 PLLEYLFEF
-408 LRLYKFTTTPKDIK
+408 LRLYDFTTTPKDIK
-422 DNTDTSES
+422 DNTNTSES

-467 ITPIVLDKFNAIYQ
+467 ITPIVLDKFNQTYKIE
-481 WDCENLKA
+481 CENLKE
-489 LREKIDRNFSNEKA
+489 LKNYLKNSYKEDKR
-503 KEYLNTLLTLRICD
+503 KEYLNTLLTLRVCD

-556 EIIIHHAQTGEIF
+556 EIIIHTPKNEVF
-569 NYKKPHSEND
+569 NYEKPDKEDD
-579 PHHQIQKELFEL
+579 PHHHIQKELFNL

-625 YYIFEKGKNTN
+625 YYIFEEGKNTN
-636 NLETLPNIDINIKC
+636 ALETLPNIDINIKC
-650 ANSLVS
+650 GNSLIS
-656 RFALKDKALLKT
+656 RFALKDKALLKN
-668 EKNKNLEYYIAEY
+668 EKNKNLKYSIAEY

-691 KILESLTRPIKDS
+691 KILETLTHPIKDS

-722 PNKDFKK
+722 PNKEFKK

-741 FKLTLEPPQK
+741 FKLTLEPHQK

-765 YGKSILEEANDNG
+765 YGRSILEEIDYNG

-785 LEKKMAHEG
+785 LEKQMAN
-794 LFHDYT
+794 LFNNYR
-800 PYPKLDKTDKVVG
+800 PYPKLDKSDKVVG

-836 NALEWRFEFPE
+836 NTLEWRFEFPE
-847 VLNDEGDFLGFDCI
+847 VLDDEGDFLGFDCI

-867 IRQEHIK
+867 IRQEQIK
-874 DLKPLLQK
+874 DIKPLLQK

-892 DIYTYFFALAY
+892 DIYTYFFALAF

-929 RELLLKKTTLV
+929 REWLLKKTTIV

-954 AVDTSIMSFIK
+954 TVDTSIISFIK
-965 QTPPKESDFEY
+965 QTPPKESGFNY
-976 YEPTPN
+976 YEPTEN
-982 DKDDLKSTPHLPMK
+982 DKDDLKSTPYLSMK

-1013 DLRDKIESVGT
+1013 DLRDKIESIGT
-1024 PLKDWDIQINY
+1024 PLKDWDIQIY
-1035 GIKTGANEAFII
+1035 RGILTGANEAFII
-1047 PTEKREEILKNCDDA
+1047 PTEKRDAILNACKT
-1062 QKDER
+1062 QE
-1067 GMSERERTKELIKP
+1067 ERERTERLIKP

-1100 IIAKFGSHEFLE
+1100 INTHNGYTSAQKSKIPPIDIAKYPATKAHLDAHYDTIATRCDQGDTPYHLRNCAYLE
-1112 VEYPTIYNHLLQ
+1112 
-1124 YKDQLE
+1124 
-1130 QRGQCRYSRG
+1130 
-1140 PQNSNKP
+1140 
-1147 YPGQHHWLELD
+1147 
-1158 NNPKDSYLQDF
+1158 DF

-1184 FYLDNGEC
+1184 FYLDNLEC
-1192 ELGVFYAEATSFI
+1192 ELGGFYAEATSFI

-1267 TDGAKQILALKA
+1267 TDSAKQILALKE
-1279 KDPKANTQGLEKEI
+1279 KDPKANTQRLEKEI
-1293 DALVYQLYHL
+1293 DALVYQLYNL

>member
-1 MICFTRI
+1 MDYKKLDLPNTNYPSKEQLEAFKTAFDAFLETNPQENENHQNDAFNDLLKGVFKYKVKPTKRI
-8 PLKDFIKKHNPQE
+8 DSAILNDNDKVEVIIEFKALKNPNEFIKKGDLNVKAFHESLFYYLIERKNGNNNLKHLILATIKELYIIDANEFEVFNKDKEIENAFKNCHDRKGNDTRTEAFYDVCQKRLNE
-21 PKKETIENF
+21 LDRSLKYHHISLKKE
-30 EKEIN
+30 
-35 NLLENAPKQDDEE
+35 NLA
-48 FQKNEINK
+48 
-56 FLKNTYGYDCNTYKK
+56 
-71 VDSAIYVD
+71 
-79 GEVRV
+79 
-84 LIEVKALNNRN
+84 
-95 EFPKNRENP
+95 
-104 ISKAFCQM
+104 
-112 VLYFLEEI
+112 
-120 EKEKNNSLKHTI
+120 
-132 ICNAHEFFLFDCKD
+132 
-146 LLFLKEDKRIKD
+146 
-158 FYKKCAK
+158 
-165 KEGTDSSKPKFY
+165 
-177 KDLEQYLQEDFQGEL
+177 
-192 RYTHFNLSNYDPKEL
+192 
-207 PLIYQVLSQEVL
+207 LIYQALSPNFL
-219 LKQRKTLDA
+219 LKIPKYSDA

-259 RTQNSLSAALKK
+259 RTQNSLSYALKEQYK
-271 KYENLDDEEVMA
+271 NLDDEEVMA

-295 RLLESLLISFKH
+295 RLLESLLISFNH
-307 FEKPFLTTENFKDF
+307 FENPFLTTENFKDF

-329 EVLAKKNSERSLN
+329 EVLAKKNSERLPAI
-342 KEDKILE
+342 KENKILG

-363 LELKGHEIRL
+363 LELKGYEIKL
-373 LENKK
+373 LNNEP
-378 LELYQNSVLKKH
+378 LEIYPKSVLKKH
-390 ENYQEKKEL
+390 ENYQEKKDL

-467 ITPIVLDKFNAIYQ
+467 ITPIVRDKFNATYQ
-481 WDCENLKA
+481 WNCENLEA

-517 PAVGSGHFLVSAL
+517 TAVGSGHFLVSAL

-542 IASLYRHE
+542 IASLYRHD

-556 EIIIHHAQTGEIF
+556 EIIIHTPEDKVFKYTI
-569 NYKKPHSEND
+569 KDKEND

-625 YYIFEKGKNTN
+625 YYIFEEGKNTN
-636 NLETLPNIDINIKC
+636 ALETLPNIDINIKC
-650 ANSLVS
+650 ANSLIS
-656 RFALKDKALLKT
+656 RFNLNDDLKKIPNIKQ
-668 EKNKNLEYYIAEY
+668 KIQEY
-681 KELVKIYKDP
+681 KDLVAQYKDP
-691 KILESLTRPIKDS
+691 NPLYPLNKADLINKIQDLKNTFSLTLKDPKTKAELEKAIEKHIKDYNYFALDDKS
-704 NAVRKYAKE
+704 LLTGLNYFIPSLFGTPKLSPKE
-713 RLYQELAQN
+713 E
-722 PNKDFKK
+722 
-729 ALNDRIEKIKEA
+729 EEA
-741 FKLTLEPPQK
+741 FAS
-751 ELKFKKFLK
+751 
-760 EHLEL
+760 
-765 YGKSILEEANDNG
+765 YGRIR
-778 LELEALA
+778 ALR
-785 LEKKMAHEG
+785 K
-794 LFHDYT
+794 
-800 PYPKLDKTDKVVG
+800 KLDDALSG
-813 LEHFN
+813 GEYH
-818 RYVLTS
+818 
-824 YKDLQDENERYA
+824 
-836 NALEWRFEFPE
+836 NAFEWRFEFPE

-867 IRQEHIK
+867 IRQEQIK
-874 DLKPLLQK
+874 DIKPLLEK

-892 DIYTYFFALAY
+892 DIYTYFFALSY

-929 RELLLKKTTLV
+929 RGLLLKKTTIV

-954 AVDTSIMSFIK
+954 TVDTSIMSFIK
-965 QTPPKESDFEY
+965 QLPPKESRFNY
-976 YEPTPN
+976 YEPTPD
-982 DKDDLKSTPHLPMK
+982 DKNDLKKTHSLPMR

-1002 ESFIFANATLL
+1002 ESFIFVNTSLL
-1013 DLRDKIESVGT
+1013 DLRDKMESIGT
-1024 PLKDWDIQINY
+1024 PLKDWNIQINY

-1047 PTEKREEILKNCDDA
+1047 PTEKRDEILKNCDDA
-1062 QKDER
+1062 QKDEK
-1067 GMSERERTKELIKP
+1067 GMSERERTIELIKP

-1088 KRYSYEWADLWV
+1088 KRYSYEWASLWV
-1100 IIAKFGSHEFLE
+1100 INTHNGYTSNLKSKIPPIDIEKYPAIKTHLNSHYDTIATRSDQGDTPYHLRNCAYLE
-1112 VEYPTIYNHLLQ
+1112 
-1124 YKDQLE
+1124 
-1130 QRGQCRYSRG
+1130 
-1140 PQNSNKP
+1140 
-1147 YPGQHHWLELD
+1147 
-1158 NNPKDSYLQDF
+1158 DF

-1192 ELGVFYAEATSFI
+1192 ELGYFYAEATSFI

-1243 KKAFIERLPIPQI
+1243 QKAFIERLPIPKI

-1262 LADKI
+1262 LADEI
-1267 TDGAKQILALKA
+1267 TDGAKQILALKE
-1279 KDPKANTQGLEKEI
+1279 KDPKANTQKLESEWKSY
-1293 DALVYQLYHL
+1293 LKRYCM
-1303 TDEEIKT
+1303 K
-1310 IENGQ
+1310 